1 MNFAPPRKPRMAQD
15 RAIVPMINVVFLLLV
30 FFLMTASLTP
40 PPPQGITAPTAETP
54 RIDPHPD
61 TLYIAADGT
70 LAYGGAMGDAA
81 WAALAVDPPDGAL
94 PILADAAYP
103 AADLARLLLEL
114 ATLGLSDIRLIT
126 VRP

>member
-40 PPPQGITAPTAETP
+40 PPPLEITAPTATAQQ
-54 RIDPHPD
+54 IDPQPG
-61 TLYIAADGT
+61 TLHIGADGM

-81 WAALAVDPPDGAL
+81 RAALAADPPDGAL

-103 AADLARLLLEL
+103 AADLARLLPEL
-114 ATLGLSDIRLIT
+114 TALGITDIRLIT
-126 VRP
+126 VQP